1 LHPAA
6 CGHAALSMSIFKALQ
21 KDRKRRCCS
30 HVQPARQATV
40 FLLKNAFGIKK
51 CKILKD
57 ASLYFVFGYLL
68 KIHDYAIYQQQN
80 LSLG

>member
-1 LHPAA
+1 
-6 CGHAALSMSIFKALQ
+6 
-21 KDRKRRCCS
+21 
-30 HVQPARQATV
+30 VQPARQATV

-68 KIHDYAIYQQQN
+68 KIYDYVIFQ
-80 LSLG
+80 LHT